1 MSNQMIAS
9 DLIMPLSTDE
19 QQLLSGGQQRSFGG
33 GRDDDRFDRRC
44 FRFRRCVRRCF
55 RFS

>member
-9 DLIMPLSTDE
+9 DLIVPLSTDE
-19 QQLLSGGQQRSFGG
+19 QQLLSGGQQRTFGG
-33 GRDDDRFDRRC
+33 GRGDDRFGRGC
-44 FRFRRCVRRCF
+44 FRFRRCVQRCF

>member
-9 DLIMPLSTDE
+9 DLIVPLSTDE
-19 QQLLSGGQQRSFGG
+19 QQLLSGGQQRRFGG
-33 GRDDDRFDRRC
+33 GRDDDRFDRGC
-44 FRFRRCVRRCF
+44 FRFRRCVRRCL